1 VWVEGAGGGGDAG
14 DKRVKRKEGRKWNC
28 GKNWENYEKKKFMR
42 IGVRV
47 KVEVLVAVVVMV
59 TLGNGGG

>member
-1 VWVEGAGGGGDAG
+1 MEGEQEAGGMQATKEWRG
-14 DKRVKRKEGRKWNC
+14 RKEGSGIAAKI
-28 GKNWENYEKKKFMR
+28 GKIMKKKNIMR

-47 KVEVLVAVVVMV
+47 KVEVLVVVVVMV